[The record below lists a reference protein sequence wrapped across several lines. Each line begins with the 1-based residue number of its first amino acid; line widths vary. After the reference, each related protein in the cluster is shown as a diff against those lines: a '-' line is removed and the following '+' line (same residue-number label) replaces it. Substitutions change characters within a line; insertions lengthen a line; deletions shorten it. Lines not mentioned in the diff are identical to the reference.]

1 MREFFGNLRH
11 FLSARLWAW
20 PMLTALLGIVASTVL
35 HDVNI
40 SDEVMWARFL
50 WPGDASAAS
59 DMLSFVSSTTLTVLT
74 TTISMTLIVLQV
86 ASGNFSH
93 QLLRDYI
100 QSRAVRGIVS
110 VYVGVVAYSIT
121 LQRSMDAGAE
131 YVPQLA
137 MTVAMILIA
146 ISLATFIWYVSRV
159 VDMVRVDA
167 IIDGTVRQTVANI
180 DERIEIADCLEYEPR
195 PLVPANARTLVG
207 DDHGYVL
214 SVDVGAAQRWAKRHD
229 AVVVIDA
236 RPGDLIIQGQAWGRW
251 WPADGFGTL
260 GDGSREGD
268 SLDDEHGPGSSGL
281 RARFTRLVRG
291 EQDFGDETGP
301 PRLLRLDAERVSGV
315 DFSLGIR
322 QVLDIGVRALS
333 SGVNDNTTA
342 IHAIGQLT
350 TILRHLALNPVN
362 AAVRYRDNQVM
373 VWAANHEFEEVLV
386 DVTTEIRRYGCD
398 DVGVVMQTLRML
410 DIIEDVVVE
419 PADRRIT
426 ARGATGK
433 SELGHAARVSLRRFI
448 PEERRRIVNAARRLI
463 PDAHD
468 MARIEEAAFDR
479 DAAHDPPP
487 EPGV

>member
-20 PMLTALLGIVASTVL
+20 PLLTAFLGIVASTVL

-40 SDEVMWARFL
+40 SDDVMWARFL

-86 ASGNFSH
+86 ASGHFSH

-100 QSRAVRGIVS
+100 QTRAVRGIVS

-121 LQRSMDAGAE
+121 LQRSMDADSE
-131 YVPQLA
+131 FVPQLA

-167 IIDGTVRQTVANI
+167 IIDGTVRQTIANI
-180 DERIEIADCLEYEPR
+180 DRRIEVAECPDDEPR
-195 PLVPANARTLVG
+195 PLVPHNARTLTSG
-207 DDHGYVL
+207 GYGYVL
-214 SVDVGAAQRWAKRHD
+214 SVDIAAAERWARRHD
-229 AVVVIDA
+229 AVIVIDA

-251 WPADGFGTL
+251 WPAEGFGTV
-260 GDGSREGD
+260 GADEK
-268 SLDDEHGPGSSGL
+268 LDDEPAGGLSGL
-281 RARFTRLVRG
+281 RRKFTRLIRG
-291 EQDFGDETGP
+291 EEDYGDETGP
-301 PRLLRLDAERVSGV
+301 PKLLRLDAERVSGV
-315 DFSLGIR
+315 DYSLGIR
-322 QVLDIGVRALS
+322 QVLDIAVRALG

-350 TILRHLALNPVN
+350 TILRHLALNPVHP
-362 AAVRYRDNQVM
+362 AVRYRENQVV
-373 VWAANHEFEEVLV
+373 VWSANHDFEEILD
-386 DVTTEIRRYGCD
+386 DVTAEIRRYGCD
-398 DVGVVMQTLRML
+398 DVGVVRQTLRML
-410 DIIEDVVVE
+410 DIIEDAVAE
-419 PADRRIT
+419 PADRRVT
-426 ARGATGK
+426 ARGANGD
-433 SELGHAARVSLRRFI
+433 SELGHGARVSLRRFI
-448 PEERRRIVNAARRLI
+448 AEERRRVVNAARRLI

-468 MARIEEAAFDR
+468 VTGIETAAYDR

>member
-1 MREFFGNLRH
+1 MREFIGNLRH

-20 PMLTALLGIVASTVL
+20 PLLTGFLGIVASTVL
-35 HDVNI
+35 H
-40 SDEVMWARFL
+40 EVSVSEEALWARFL

-121 LQRSMDAGAE
+121 LQRSMDAE
-131 YVPQLA
+131 SEFVPQLA
-137 MTVAMILIA
+137 MTVAMVLIA

-159 VDMVRVDA
+159 IDMVRVDA

-180 DERIEIADCLEYEPR
+180 DERIEIADSPHDEPR
-195 PLVPANARTLVG
+195 PLVPASARTLVS

-214 SVDVGAAQRWAKRHD
+214 SVDVGAAERWAKRHD

-236 RPGDLIIQGQAWGRW
+236 RPGDLVIQGQAWGRW
-251 WPADGFGTL
+251 WPADGFGAM
-260 GDGSREGD
+260 GSGPREGG
-268 SLDDEHGPGSSGL
+268 SLNDEKGPGKSTL
-281 RARFTRLVRG
+281 LERFTRLVRG
-291 EQDFGDETGP
+291 EEDFGDENGP
-301 PRLLRLDAERVSGV
+301 PKLLRLDAERVSGV

-350 TILRHLALNPVN
+350 TIMRHLALNPVN
-362 AAVRYRDNQVM
+362 PAVRYRDNQVS
-373 VWAANHEFEEVLV
+373 VWAANHDFQEVLV

-398 DVGVVMQTLRML
+398 DVGVVQQTLRML
-410 DIIEDVVVE
+410 DIIEDAVAE
-419 PADRRIT
+419 PSERSVT
-426 ARGATGK
+426 ARGANGA
-433 SELGHAARVSLRRFI
+433 SNLSHGARVSLRRFI
-448 PEERRRIVNAARRLI
+448 GEERRRIVNAARRLI

-468 MARIEEAAFDR
+468 MARIEDAAFNR